1 MLYLSTTF
9 SPTFYKFRIP
19 EDISIPYFQV
29 QTYSRCIFIQKV
41 HKEQIK
47 FSLSSQLVKLLKA
60 S

>member
-19 EDISIPYFQV
+19 ERISILHFQV
-29 QTYSRCIFIQKV
+29 QTYSRCIFIHKV
-41 HKEQIK
+41 HEEQMEDS
-47 FSLSSQLVKLLKA
+47 FLVKFKLTI